1 MDWFFDGIGT
11 EIISILIGLVIGA
24 GTGGAIGYRIG
35 VGKNTLTQKQKVG
48 NNSQQKQIGKMS
60 EGVDSNSTPNT
71 TKISCSRVSQK
82 QKGGNGSVQS
92 QIGGIHSGQ

>member
-35 VGKNTLTQKQKVG
+35 VGKNTLTQKQK
-48 NNSQQKQIGKMS
+48 
-60 EGVDSNSTPNT
+60 
-71 TKISCSRVSQK
+71 
-82 QKGGNGSVQS
+82 GGNGSVQS